1 VIELRSRGPSLPIT
15 DEWRQTALQRL
26 EALGMSQSELARR
39 ICTSEGVPLF
49 RLKEASGSLQGAISL
64 ILAGHRK
71 KSELVGPIEHVL
83 GMATDSDTPT
93 PDQAELVDEVVMA
106 IADLRMKCDAL
117 GVEIKEYEQVVRTCG
132 VRIAEDR
139 EKQAVMEMKIEKLK
153 KERDGRVSLPSAT
166 AEPTITPARI
176 SPVVPPN
183 S

>member
-1 VIELRSRGPSLPIT
+1 
-15 DEWRQTALQRL
+15 
-26 EALGMSQSELARR
+26 M
-39 ICTSEGVPLF
+39 
-49 RLKEASGSLQGAISL
+49 